1 MTGRAK
7 IVTIDL
13 GPFLRDEGVVIGAP
27 PTDCQLSTAAKI
39 DSSCKA
45 HGFVQVTNFGLTPEL
60 RDTVFQAAC
69 ELFSLPESHKLDKL
83 KRITPE
89 TNTGYAP
96 YGHESLNR
104 SRPADLKEAYNFSRP
119 ELQLNDFV
127 GTPPAFEST
136 ALKLWSVLERAA
148 RRYALACAVALGLEV
163 DFFTRSLERF
173 DLCTLR
179 LLHYP
184 PCDVPTPE
192 QGAQA
197 EKTAIRVGEHT
208 DFGAFTFLLLG
219 VGAEGLQMKPVVG
232 GEVGGAAGG
241 EDGGWFDVVPEPQP
255 DGVVSALVNTG
266 ALLARWTND
275 TWRATAHRV
284 IVPSAEVAMAHRYSI
299 ACFIDPDAAAEV
311 AVDKRFVKEGEVA
324 HYPPTTGLEYLRA
337 KLREAQGV

>member
-1 MTGRAK
+1 MTPSAPASGRPRPRIAAKPSRHASVAQQLDFLTFQELHATNCGSLRIHYYDEMTGRAK

-27 PTDCQLSTAAKI
+27 PTDCQLSTASKI

-179 LLHYP
+179 LLR
-184 PCDVPTPE
+184 
-192 QGAQA
+192 G
-197 EKTAIRVGEHT
+197 RGR
-208 DFGAFTFLLLG
+208 GRG
-219 VGAEGLQMKPVVG
+219 
-232 GEVGGAAGG
+232 
-241 EDGGWFDVVPEPQP
+241 
-255 DGVVSALVNTG
+255 
-266 ALLARWTND
+266 LARRGA
-275 TWRATAHRV
+275 RASTRW
-284 IVPSAEVAMAHRYSI
+284 
-299 ACFIDPDAAAEV
+299 
-311 AVDKRFVKEGEVA
+311 G
-324 HYPPTTGLEYLRA
+324 GLRA
-337 KLREAQGV
+337 REHRGPARALDE